1 MKVRWLDRAVFD
13 LKAAR
18 AYIARDNPGAAA
30 DIARRIREAVRVVAD
45 YPAAGRVGRV
55 PNTREVVVSGTPY
68 IIPYRIK
75 ANVVEILRV
84 LHAAQEWP
92 DS

>member
-1 MKVRWLDRAVFD
+1 MKIRWLDQAVLD
-13 LKAAR
+13 LKAVKAH
-18 AYIARDNPGAAA
+18 IARDNPAAA
-30 DIARRIREAVRVVAD
+30 AGIAQRIREAVQVVGR
-45 YPAAGRVGRV
+45 YPAAGRIGRV
-55 PNTREVVVSGTPY
+55 PDTREVVVSGTPY

-92 DS
+92 DD

>member
-1 MKVRWLDRAVFD
+1 VKIRWLDQAVLD
-13 LKAAR
+13 LKAVKAH
-18 AYIARDNPGAAA
+18 IARDNPAAA
-30 DIARRIREAVRVVAD
+30 AGIAQRIREAVQVVGR
-45 YPAAGRVGRV
+45 YPAAGRIGRV
-55 PNTREVVVSGTPY
+55 PDTREVVVSGTPY

-92 DS
+92 DD